1 MESPLSRYPP
11 HPSCLAVEL
20 SVELSVGNDT
30 KDISENTVGL
40 QNSRAGRARFP
51 VLFPTL
57 LCL

>member
-1 MESPLSRYPP
+1 MEPPLSRYPP
-11 HPSCLAVEL
+11 HPSCLA
-20 SVELSVGNDT
+20 VELSVGNDT

-40 QNSRAGRARFP
+40 QNSRAGHARFP